1 MPPSF
6 RHNSPQDSSYCIL
19 GQNLLPFW
27 SWVIFRFVLISC
39 FLISSSINGR
49 LDCFH
54 ALAIVNNAV
63 LSMAVWM
70 HLGVSVSVL
79 YYIPRSGIA
88 EAYDNST
95 VNFLSYCFAL
105 QQPHLFTFHRSTQG
119 FQFLHILINVYYF
132 VFFFFFYFS
141 PWNGCEVISHYG
153 FGLHCSNDY
162 WFWTSFHM
170 LLAILFHLWRNIHSS
185 PLLIF

>member
-1 MPPSF
+1 
-6 RHNSPQDSSYCIL
+6 
-19 GQNLLPFW
+19 
-27 SWVIFRFVLISC
+27 
-39 FLISSSINGR
+39 
-49 LDCFH
+49 
-54 ALAIVNNAV
+54 
-63 LSMAVWM
+63 M

-132 VFFFFFYFS
+132 VFFFFF
-141 PWNGCEVISHYG
+141 
-153 FGLHCSNDY
+153 
-162 WFWTSFHM
+162 T
-170 LLAILFHLWRNIHSS
+170 LALEMDVR
-185 PLLIF
+185 